1 MTYDF
6 RVHAVKKMADSSS
19 SRLDNIEGQVNC
31 SLLILASNIIQR
43 RYGLT
48 VGLYCPCYYLR
59 AYAYVSNVKSVQI
72 YVLIN

>member
-31 SLLILASNIIQR
+31 SLLILASSTIQR
-43 RYGLT
+43 QYGSL
-48 VGLYCPCYYLR
+48 LLLPR
-59 AYAYVSNVKSVQI
+59 AYAHVSNVKSVQI
-72 YVLIN
+72 YV